1 MFQALVNRRP
11 FSKYTP
17 VLETRCCLSDRLPGT
32 LNQNIKIMEQR
43 FIDFKEEILKRAK
56 EVKAC
61 KEQYGRAYK
70 SESFP
75 ELMEVIK
82 YNFSF
87 ACSRKVIEPSIIE
100 KYKEEFNENGIWCN
114 VDNCTSGFL
123 LVSNAQISNIS
134 GNTICQVRDNA
145 TVQDVRDNA
154 TVLYVRDNAP
164 VQDVRDNATVQ

>member
-1 MFQALVNRRP
+1 
-11 FSKYTP
+11 
-17 VLETRCCLSDRLPGT
+17 
-32 LNQNIKIMEQR
+32 MEQR

-82 YNFSF
+82 DNFSF

-145 TVQDVRDNA
+145 TVQ
-154 TVLYVRDNAP
+154 YVW
-164 VQDVRDNATVQ
+164 DNATVQDV